1 MVSTHRSRKRSRR
14 KQKQRGGAEDLPPKP
29 KAMCQCYG
37 DDGKGCPNESVG
49 NSAFCQ
55 QHKDKCPKP
64 PLTGWEP
71 SYEDL
76 KRYDEPLEVRRSH
89 NCYSAAMMSLDSK
102 LIQKCKDSKNN
113 TSACRANFHQ
123 PGARFGGRF
132 ELNAEERR
140 TCPVVKKL
148 VLQDNPDITETTF
161 YGKCP
166 AGTSKIAFMVHDGV
180 DFHFEPQLKDGMW
193 GGKPGSNKTYTVDA
207 VGKPIFNPDL
217 SSHDYR
223 WQGSELN
230 YKPCGF
236 LCVPRNRK
244 VELGSGADDRRQN
257 QQTQDG
263 GHRRY
268 QKTRRRSSEP
278 LIPMVGLGWDDPRH
292 QRRLSRRAARL
303 VLKRRQWTR
312 RQQQR
317 RAWQ

>member
-1 MVSTHRSRKRSRR
+1 MVSTHRSRRR
-14 KQKQRGGAEDLPPKP
+14 RRRNQQRGGADLPPKP
-29 KAMCQCYG
+29 NAKCQCYG
-37 DDGKGCPNESVG
+37 EDGKGCPHEAVG

-55 QHKDKCPKP
+55 KHLTSCPKP
-64 PLTGWEP
+64 PLTGFEP

-76 KRYDEPLEVRRSH
+76 KRYDDPLEVRRSH
-89 NCYSAAMMSLDSK
+89 NCYSAAMMAMDSK
-102 LIQKCKDSKNN
+102 IIQKCKDSKNN
-113 TSACRANFHQ
+113 TSSCRANFHQ

-140 TCPVVKKL
+140 KCPVVEKL
-148 VLQDNPDITETTF
+148 VIQDNPDISKTTF

-166 AGTSKIAFMVHDGV
+166 AGSSKIAFMVHDGV

-257 QQTQDG
+257 QTQDG
-263 GHRRY
+263 GYHRI
-268 QKTRRRSSEP
+268 QKTRRNDP

-292 QRRLSRRAARL
+292 QQRLSRRLSRLA
-303 VLKRRQWTR
+303 VKRRQWTR
-312 RQQQR
+312 RQQR
-317 RAWQ
+317 R

>member
-1 MVSTHRSRKRSRR
+1 MVFMHRHSRR
-14 KQKQRGGAEDLPPKP
+14 TRTRRRQRGGADYLPDKP

-55 QHKDKCPKP
+55 KHENACPKQ

-71 SYEDL
+71 SYKDL

-89 NCYSAAMMSLDSK
+89 NCYSAAMMVMDNK
-102 LIQKCKDSKNN
+102 LIQRCKDSKNN

-132 ELNAEERR
+132 ELDSKERR
-140 TCPVVKKL
+140 NCSVVKKL

-166 AGTSKIAFMVHDGV
+166 PGTSKIAFMVHDKV
-180 DFHFEPQLKDGMW
+180 DFHFEALLSNGKW
-193 GGKPGSNKTYTVDA
+193 GGKPGSNKTYVVDA
-207 VGKPIFNPDL
+207 LGKPIFNPEL

-230 YKPCGF
+230 YKFCGF
-236 LCVPRNRK
+236 LCVPRDRN
-244 VELGSGADDRRQN
+244 VELGSGADEPQE
-257 QQTQDG
+257 QPQDG
-263 GHRRY
+263 GHRRRRFS
-268 QKTRRRSSEP
+268 QKRASSKY
-278 LIPMVGLGWDDPRH
+278 PMVGLGWNDPQH
-292 QRRLSRRAARL
+292 LRRLSRRAARMAE
-303 VLKRRQWTR
+303 RR
-312 RQQQR
+312 RQQVQ
-317 RAWQ
+317 Q

>member
-1 MVSTHRSRKRSRR
+1 MVSKHRSRKM
-14 KQKQRGGAEDLPPKP
+14 QRGGADDLPPKP

-37 DDGKGCPNESVG
+37 EDGKGCPNESVG
-49 NSAFCQ
+49 NSAFCEK
-55 QHKDKCPKP
+55 HENTCPKP

-71 SYEDL
+71 SYDDL
-76 KRYDEPLEVRRSH
+76 KRYDQPLEVRRSH
-89 NCYSAAMMSLDSK
+89 NCYSAAMMAMDDK
-102 LIQKCKDSKNN
+102 IIQRCKDSKNN

-140 TCPVVKKL
+140 TCPVVKRL

-166 AGTSKIAFMVHDGV
+166 NGTSKIAFMVDEGK
-180 DFHFEPQLKDGMW
+180 DFHFESQYKDGRW

-244 VELGSGADDRRQN
+244 VVLGSGADEPQKTA
-257 QQTQDG
+257 QEQPQDG
-263 GHRRY
+263 GHRR
-268 QKTRRRSSEP
+268 RRSRRMKTP
-278 LIPMVGLGWDDPRH
+278 LIPMVGLGWNDPRH
-292 QRRLSRRAARL
+292 LRHLSQRTARLAEQRRR
-303 VLKRRQWTR
+303 WTR

-317 RAWQ
+317 R